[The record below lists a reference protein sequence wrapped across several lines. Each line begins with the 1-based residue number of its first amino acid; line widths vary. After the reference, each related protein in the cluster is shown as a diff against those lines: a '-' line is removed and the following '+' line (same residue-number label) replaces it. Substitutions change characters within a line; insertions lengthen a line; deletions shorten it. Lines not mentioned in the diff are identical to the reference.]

1 MNFGKIGIGNRNSTS
16 QLMVRPKLENFP
28 ENKKLKD
35 FYKISEFKKF
45 NIESNKNLNN
55 NENIDIY
62 SNQSELNIRE
72 KFNTECY
79 EDKEFQVVNSFLQL
93 EYEYDVHQTDIESI
107 EKQLRNRM
115 FFNETFNTGIFSEFD
130 FFDKT
135 RDIIIT
141 SLTPFKIKNNEEKK
155 NKIDLLTLTNNE
167 INNNLILDICINN
180 QIIDFSKTN
189 NEIKLYKS
197 SQDNSSFEDET
208 VIIKKGKAIFE
219 YENQIMSYLK
229 LNDIERQIEI
239 CYNIDED
246 EPLDYNSYAFFKSNI
261 IKEKNKDL
269 KNKLKLILRTLN
281 YVDPVSKIP
290 ILSNKIKNNILRAW
304 KENYNN
310 QMKILLEQKKAEL
323 EEKKINKE
331 RKQLINEIISF
342 HSNKQRNSV
351 NYIFK
356 NSDSTSPPIS
366 PMKKKRKITGS
377 QSIEK
382 LKDKRR
388 KSLIFFPHK
397 HHILHSSVSRKT
409 FNTKLNSSRSL
420 IKQINV
426 KNKNKK

>member
-208 VIIKKGKAIFE
+208 DIIKKGKAIFE

-239 CYNIDED
+239 CYNTGQD
-246 EPLDYNSYAFFKSNI
+246 EPLDYNSYTFFKSNI

-397 HHILHSSVSRKT
+397 HHILHSSVSRKN

>member
-208 VIIKKGKAIFE
+208 DIIKKGKAIFE

-261 IKEKNKDL
+261 IKEKNEDL

>member
-208 VIIKKGKAIFE
+208 DIIKKGKAIFE

-239 CYNIDED
+239 CYNTGQD
-246 EPLDYNSYAFFKSNI
+246 EPLDYNSYTFFKSNI

-290 ILSNKIKNNILRAW
+290 ILSNKIKNNILKAW

-310 QMKILLEQKKAEL
+310 QMKVLLEQKKAEL

-331 RKQLINEIISF
+331 RKQLINEIVSF

>member
-239 CYNIDED
+239 CYNTGQD
-246 EPLDYNSYAFFKSNI
+246 EPLDYNSYTFFKSNI

>member
-208 VIIKKGKAIFE
+208 DIIKKGKAIFE

-239 CYNIDED
+239 CYNIGQD
-246 EPLDYNSYAFFKSNI
+246 EPLDYNSYTFFKSNI

-310 QMKILLEQKKAEL
+310 QMKVLLEQKKAEL

-331 RKQLINEIISF
+331 RKQLINEIVSF

-397 HHILHSSVSRKT
+397 HHILHSSVSRKN

>member
-1 MNFGKIGIGNRNSTS
+1 MNFVKIGIENINSTS
-16 QLMVRPKLENFP
+16 QLTVKPKLEIFP
-28 ENKKLKD
+28 ENEKLKD
-35 FYKISEFKKF
+35 FSKVSEFKKF
-45 NIESNKNLNN
+45 NIENNNNLNKN
-55 NENIDIY
+55 ENKDLY
-62 SNQSELNIRE
+62 STQSELNIQE
-72 KFNTECY
+72 QFNSECF
-79 EDKEFQVVNSFLQL
+79 EEKEFQIVNSFLNVENEFENDYQ
-93 EYEYDVHQTDIESI
+93 YDIENT
-107 EKQLRNRM
+107 EKELRKRM
-115 FFNETFNTGIFSEFD
+115 FFNEKFNTNIFSDFD

-135 RDIIIT
+135 RDIIIN
-141 SLTPFKIKNNEEKK
+141 SLAPFKFKNNKK
-155 NKIDLLTLTNNE
+155 NKIDLLTLQNEE
-167 INNNLILDICINN
+167 INNNLILDLCIDN
-180 QIIDFSKTN
+180 QIRDFSKN
-189 NEIKLYKS
+189 NNNINLFQS
-197 SQDNSSFEDET
+197 SQDNISFEDEAD
-208 VIIKKGKAIFE
+208 IIEKEKAIFE

-239 CYNIDED
+239 CYNIGQD
-246 EPLDYNSYAFFKSNI
+246 EPLDYNSYTFFKSNI

-290 ILSNKIKNNILRAW
+290 ILSNKIKNNILKAW

-331 RKQLINEIISF
+331 RKQLINEIVSF

-420 IKQINV
+420 IKQIKV

>member
-208 VIIKKGKAIFE
+208 DIIKKGKAIFE

-239 CYNIDED
+239 CYNTGQD
-246 EPLDYNSYAFFKSNI
+246 EPLDYNSYTFFKSNI

-331 RKQLINEIISF
+331 RKQLINEIVSF

>member
-208 VIIKKGKAIFE
+208 DIIKKGKAIFE

-239 CYNIDED
+239 CYNIGQD
-246 EPLDYNSYAFFKSNI
+246 EPLDYNSYTFFKSNI

-331 RKQLINEIISF
+331 RKQLINEIVSF

-377 QSIEK
+377 QSIEN

-397 HHILHSSVSRKT
+397 HHILHSSVSRKN

>member
-1 MNFGKIGIGNRNSTS
+1 MYKFGLGNRNSAS
-16 QLMVRPKLENFP
+16 QLTIKPKLEFFT
-28 ENKKLKD
+28 ENTKLED
-35 FYKISEFKKF
+35 FYKVSEFKQF
-45 NIESNKNLNN
+45 NIENNKNLNK
-55 NENIDIY
+55 NENKDVY
-62 SNQSELNIRE
+62 SSQTDLNLREIFNSE
-72 KFNTECY
+72 FF
-79 EDKEFQVVNSFLQL
+79 EDKEFQIVNSFLKI
-93 EYEYDVHQTDIESI
+93 ENEYDNDNQSDIENT
-107 EKQLRNRM
+107 EKQLRKKM
-115 FFNETFNTGIFSEFD
+115 FFNENFNAGIFSDFD

-135 RDIIIT
+135 RDLIIN
-141 SLTPFKIKNNEEKK
+141 SLTPYKINNNKT
-155 NKIDLLTLTNNE
+155 NKIDLLTLKNEE
-167 INNNLILDICINN
+167 INNNLILDLCIENE
-180 QIIDFSKTN
+180 IIDFSKKN
-189 NEIKLYKS
+189 NQIKLFQS
-197 SQDNSSFEDET
+197 SQDNSSFVDET
-208 VIIKKGKAIFE
+208 DIIEKEKAIFE

-239 CYNIDED
+239 CYNTGQD
-246 EPLDYNSYAFFKSNI
+246 EPLDYNSYTFFKSNI

-290 ILSNKIKNNILRAW
+290 ILSNKIKNNILKAW

-377 QSIEK
+377 QSIEN

-397 HHILHSSVSRKT
+397 HHILHSSVSRKN